1 MDRTDSERRGEQR
14 EEGRQKKST
23 KKGSAVML
31 GYIRG
36 GSAGHEDKLITR
48 FHRAE
53 ECERLA
59 DRQTE
64 AEIKWEG

>member
-1 MDRTDSERRGEQR
+1 
-14 EEGRQKKST
+14 
-23 KKGSAVML
+23 ML
-31 GYIRG
+31 GYIMG

-53 ECERLA
+53 ECERLV

-64 AEIKWEG
+64 AEIKWEGRRELP

>member
-1 MDRTDSERRGEQR
+1 M
-14 EEGRQKKST
+14 
-23 KKGSAVML
+23 
-31 GYIRG
+31 G

-53 ECERLA
+53 ECERLV

-64 AEIKWEG
+64 AEIKWEGRRELP